1 MRQAS
6 PAVHSVV
13 APAVSGLG
21 YECLGIEMVSERGT
35 TLRVYIDSP
44 DGITIEDCEQA
55 SRQISA
61 ALDVEEPIQGEYH
74 LEVSSPGLDRPLFT
88 AEQFSRFIGETV
100 RLKLAVP
107 DVFGQRKF
115 QGPIL
120 SVEDDEVCI
129 DFEGEQRCFTM
140 DAIDTARLV
149 PRV

>member
-6 PAVHSVV
+6 PAVQNVV
-13 APAVSGLG
+13 APAVAGLG

-44 DGITIEDCEQA
+44 DGITVEDCEQA

-61 ALDVEEPIQGEYH
+61 ALDVEDPVSGEYH

-88 AEQFSRFIGETV
+88 AEQFARFIGETV
-100 RLKLAVP
+100 RLKLAAP
-107 DVFGQRKF
+107 DAFGQRRF
-115 QGPIL
+115 HGPIL
-120 SVEDDEVCI
+120 SVTGDEVCI
-129 DFEGEQRCFTM
+129 DFEGEERCFSV

-149 PRV
+149 PQV